1 MKARIIKI
9 LLVPVFTVS
18 LFSQHENSEIKL
30 IPDSVMRYQGIIQ
43 PIVIDYNLEELFIP
57 FNTDNDEAANY
68 NKSTMWMRT
77 EMAIF
82 SSTMFNV
89 EEDFDNHMLL
99 PLYTKYLKDS
109 EFDPLR
115 YALGMAQLSAVSYL
129 AYRHVKK
136 YGFLK

>member
-18 LFSQHENSEIKL
+18 LFSQHESGEIKL
-30 IPDSVMRYQGIIQ
+30 IPDSVMRYQGIVQ
-43 PIVIDYNLEELFIP
+43 PIVIDYNLDELFIP
-57 FNTDNDEAANY
+57 FNTDNDDAANY